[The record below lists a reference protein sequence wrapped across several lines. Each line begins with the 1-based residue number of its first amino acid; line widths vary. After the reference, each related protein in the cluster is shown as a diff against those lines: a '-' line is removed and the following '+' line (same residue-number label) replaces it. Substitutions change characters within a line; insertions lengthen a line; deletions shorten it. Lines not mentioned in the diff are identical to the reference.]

1 MVKVLLYRD
10 WLNIKK
16 HGMSLLLIFTMLPML
31 LHLFLSIPLSNIIS
45 LDIRYLNWAA
55 PGIWVTASGL
65 LAFCVAILRMKK
77 IKHDTGQLDAL
88 LKTPLRNGDII
99 FSVIIMATLLGF
111 IQALVSIAL
120 TVLLNN
126 EYLGMG
132 QILLIILQIL
142 PLINFY
148 AILGTLLGI
157 FIKDGITLVSV
168 ILLMFLVLALS
179 IGSFLP
185 LANFPTNYV
194 DVVSKLPLT
203 TIINSCQMIIQNGA
217 ITYIGIFLTFL
228 INIFLVLLTIAVTY
242 KTFRK

>member
-1 MVKVLLYRD
+1 MIGVLLYRD

-16 HGMSLLLIFTMLPML
+16 NGISLLVIFTMMPML

-65 LAFCVAILRMKK
+65 LAFCIAILRMKK
-77 IKHDTGQLDAL
+77 IKHDSGQLDAL
-88 LKTPLRNGDII
+88 LKTPLRNGEII
-99 FSVIIMATLLGF
+99 FSVIIMATLLGLV
-111 IQALVSIAL
+111 QALISIAI

-126 EYLGMG
+126 ENLGFG
-132 QILLIILQIL
+132 QILLILLQII

-148 AILGTLLGI
+148 AIMGTLLGI
-157 FIKDGITLVSV
+157 LIKDGIVLISI
-168 ILLMFLVLALS
+168 ILLMFLILALS

-185 LANFPTNYV
+185 LTIFPTNYV
-194 DVVSKLPLT
+194 EVVSLLPLT
-203 TIINSCQMIIQNGA
+203 SIINSCQMIIQNGT

-228 INIFLVLLTIAVTY
+228 LNIFLVLLTIVVSY

>member
-1 MVKVLLYRD
+1 MIGVLLYRD

-16 HGMSLLLIFTMLPML
+16 NGISLLGIFTMLPML

-65 LAFCVAILRMKK
+65 LAFCIAILRMKK
-77 IKHDTGQLDAL
+77 IKHDSGQLDTL
-88 LKTPLRNGDII
+88 LKTPLRNGEII
-99 FSVIIMATLLGF
+99 FSVIIMATLLGLV
-111 IQALVSIAL
+111 QALISIAI

-126 EYLGMG
+126 ENLGFG
-132 QILLIILQIL
+132 QILLILLQII

-157 FIKDGITLVSV
+157 FIKDGIVLISL
-168 ILLMFLVLALS
+168 ILLMFLILALS

-185 LANFPTNYV
+185 LTIFPTNYV
-194 DVVSKLPLT
+194 DVVSLLPLT
-203 TIINSCQMIIQNGA
+203 SIINSCQMIIQNGT

-228 INIFLVLLTIAVTY
+228 LNIFLVLLTIVVSY

>member
-1 MVKVLLYRD
+1 MIGVLLYRD

-16 HGMSLLLIFTMLPML
+16 NGISLLVIFTMLPML

-65 LAFCVAILRMKK
+65 LAFCIAILRMKK
-77 IKHDTGQLDAL
+77 IKHDSGQLDAL
-88 LKTPLRNGDII
+88 LKTPLRNGEII
-99 FSVIIMATLLGF
+99 FSVIIMATLLGLV
-111 IQALVSIAL
+111 QALISIAI

-126 EYLGMG
+126 ENLGFG
-132 QILLIILQIL
+132 QILLILLQII

-157 FIKDGITLVSV
+157 FIKDGIVLISI
-168 ILLMFLVLALS
+168 ILLMFLILALS

-185 LANFPTNYV
+185 LTIFPINYV
-194 DVVSKLPLT
+194 EVVSLLPLT
-203 TIINSCQMIIQNGA
+203 SIINSCQMIIQNGT

-228 INIFLVLLTIAVTY
+228 LNIFLVLLTIVVSY